1 MLRSAWPLVIAA
13 VVFATGWPCV
23 CAQGADEAPAATAKA
38 APSTPA
44 VPKPAGLSVRKAA
57 DTKAKPPAAAPNG
70 AAVQGSAKKPEAPAA
85 GAEGGPVTFRSLAP
99 GVEITI
105 APDEQEDETVSTHD
119 VVEIVNGIPNL
130 KWTPKTEPSTQTL
143 GQLATATTF
152 RRDIWCL
159 EFTFKPVRM
168 LWVDVPQPSGK
179 MQRKLIWYLLYHV
192 TNRGQHLHP
201 KRTEEGTFEM
211 TRVDSEIRF
220 IPEFVL
226 ESQEY
231 KKSYLDRVI
240 PVAIEEIRK
249 KEDPNRKLFDS
260 VEISALRIPV
270 SADGLD
276 RSVWGVAT
284 WEDVDSR
291 IDYFSISIQG
301 LTNAYLWTDRPAE
314 FHEGDMPGKGRI
326 LTEKTLVLNFWRP
339 GDEFVEDQRIIRYG
353 MPGKV
358 DYTWVYR

>member
-1 MLRSAWPLVIAA
+1 M
-13 VVFATGWPCV
+13 
-23 CAQGADEAPAATAKA
+23 
-38 APSTPA
+38 
-44 VPKPAGLSVRKAA
+44 
-57 DTKAKPPAAAPNG
+57 
-70 AAVQGSAKKPEAPAA
+70 
-85 GAEGGPVTFRSLAP
+85 TFRNLAP

-105 APDEQEDETVSTHD
+105 APDEQEEETASTHD
-119 VVEIVNGIPNL
+119 VMEILNGIPDL

-143 GQLATATTF
+143 RELATGTIF

-159 EFTFKPVRM
+159 EFTFKPMRM

-201 KRTEEGTFEM
+201 KRTEEGTYEIA
-211 TRVDSEIRF
+211 RVDSDIRF
-220 IPEFVL
+220 IPQFVL

-249 KEDPNRKLFDS
+249 KEDPNRKLYDS

-270 SADGLD
+270 SSDGLD

-291 IDYFSISIQG
+291 IDFFSVAVAG
-301 LTNAYLWTDRPAE
+301 LTNAYLWTDQAAE
-314 FHEGDMPGKGRI
+314 FHQGDLPGKGRI

-339 GDEFVEDQRIIRYG
+339 GDEFAEDQRIIRYG

-358 DYTWVYR
+358 DYAWVYR

>member
-1 MLRSAWPLVIAA
+1 MFRSAWSLVVAA
-13 VVFATGWPCV
+13 AVFATSGPC
-23 CAQGADEAPAATAKA
+23 AGTLLADEVPPAATKPAQSTA
-38 APSTPA
+38 AAS
-44 VPKPAGLSVRKAA
+44 KPAGLSVRKTA
-57 DTKAKPPAAAPNG
+57 DTKPQPPATKPAVAKGAAEKPAAPR
-70 AAVQGSAKKPEAPAA
+70 AAS
-85 GAEGGPVTFRSLAP
+85 GPVTFRTLAP

-105 APDEQEDETVSTHD
+105 APNEQEEETSSTHD
-119 VVEIVNGIPNL
+119 IVEILQGIPDL
-130 KWTPKTEPSTQTL
+130 KWTPKTEPTTQTL
-143 GQLATATTF
+143 RELATATVF

-201 KRTEEGTFEM
+201 KRTEDGTFEIAH
-211 TRVDSEIRF
+211 VDSEIRF

-249 KEDPNRKLFDS
+249 KEDPNRKLYDS

-270 SADGLD
+270 SSDGLD

-291 IDYFSISIQG
+291 IDFFSVAIQG
-301 LTNAYLWTDRPAE
+301 LTNAYQWTDRPAE
-314 FHEGDMPGKGRI
+314 FHQGDPPGKGRV

>member
-1 MLRSAWPLVIAA
+1 MLRSAWPLAVAA
-13 VVFATGWPCV
+13 AIFATS
-23 CAQGADEAPAATAKA
+23 GAYIGALSANEVPEGAAKPTRPTTAPA
-38 APSTPA
+38 
-44 VPKPAGLSVRKAA
+44 KPAGLNVQKAA
-57 DTKAKPPAAAPNG
+57 DTKAKPPAAKPA
-70 AAVQGSAKKPEAPAA
+70 AKKPAALAP
-85 GAEGGPVTFRSLAP
+85 GAEGGSVTFRTLAP
-99 GVEITI
+99 GVEVTI
-105 APDEQEDETVSTHD
+105 APDEQEEETSGAHD
-119 VVEIVNGIPNL
+119 VVEIVQGIPNL

-143 GQLATATTF
+143 HDLATATMF
-152 RRDIWCL
+152 RRDVWCL

-192 TNRGQHLHP
+192 TNRGQHLHS
-201 KRTEEGTFEM
+201 KRTEDGTFEIAH
-211 TRVDSEIRF
+211 VDSDIRF

-231 KKSYLDRVI
+231 KKSYLDRLI
-240 PVAIEEIRK
+240 PVAIEEIRR
-249 KEDPNRKLFDS
+249 KEDPHRRIYDS
-260 VEISALRIPV
+260 VEISALKIPV
-270 SADGLD
+270 SSDGLD

-301 LTNAYLWTDRPAE
+301 LSSAYRWTDQPAE
-314 FHEGDMPGKGRI
+314 FHPGDPPGKGRV

-339 GDEFVEDQRIIRYG
+339 GDEFAEDQRVIRYG

>member
-1 MLRSAWPLVIAA
+1 MFRSAWIWVVAA
-13 VVFATGWPCV
+13 AVFATNGA
-23 CAQGADEAPAATAKA
+23 CANAVRADEAAASAAMSKPAATKPVA
-38 APSTPA
+38 AT
-44 VPKPAGLSVRKAA
+44 KPLA
-57 DTKAKPPAAAPNG
+57 TKPTARN
-70 AAVQGSAKKPEAPAA
+70 AAVQKPAAPAA
-85 GAEGGPVTFRSLAP
+85 GIDAGPEKFRSLAP

-105 APDEQEDETVSTHD
+105 APDEQEDETTSTHD
-119 VVEIVNGIPNL
+119 IVEILNGIPDL
-130 KWTPKTEPSTQTL
+130 KWTPKTEPTTQTL
-143 GQLATATTF
+143 SQLATGTVF

-201 KRTEEGTFEM
+201 KRGEDGAYEI
-211 TRVDSEIRF
+211 TRVDSDVRF
-220 IPEFVL
+220 IPQFVL

-249 KEDPNRKLFDS
+249 KEDPNRQLLNS
-260 VEISALRIPV
+260 VEISAAKIPV
-270 SADGLD
+270 SSDGLD
-276 RSVWGVAT
+276 RPVWGVAT

-291 IDYFSISIQG
+291 IDYFSISIEG
-301 LTNAYLWTDRPAE
+301 LTNAYLWTDRPEA
-314 FHEGDMPGKGRI
+314 FHPGDPPGKGRT

-339 GDEFVEDQRIIRYG
+339 GDEFVEDQRFIRYG

-358 DYTWVYR
+358 DYSWVYR